1 MNYNFDQYIERRGGE
16 SYKWHDYGDDV
27 LPLWVAD
34 MDFAVAEPVMRALQE
49 RVAHGIFGYGRP
61 APELSDVICERMQ
74 QLYHWTVSPDQ
85 IIFLPGLVTGLNV
98 ISRAVG
104 SPGSGVLVQT
114 PVYPPFL
121 KAPLNH
127 GRILD
132 GSELIARREGRRLT
146 YELDDAAFEAAITP
160 RTGMFILCNP
170 HNPVGRCY
178 TAAELTR
185 MAEICL
191 RHNLVICS
199 DEIHCDLL
207 LDNARHIPI
216 ASLSPEIADRTI
228 TLMAPSKTF
237 NLAGLKCSFAIVA
250 NAELRRRLNRVVAGM
265 ALAVNVMGLT
275 AALAAYRDGGEWLD
289 QLRVYLT
296 ANRDYVVNYV
306 EEYLP
311 GLTTTVPEATYLA
324 WFDCRE
330 AGIEDN
336 PYQFFL
342 KQARVALND
351 GAHFGPGGDGFVR
364 LNFGC
369 PRSILTE
376 ALEQMRTALNG

>member
-34 MDFAVAEPVMRALQE
+34 MDFVVPEPVIRALQE
-49 RVAHGIFGYGRP
+49 RVAHGIFGYSRP
-61 APELSDVICERMQ
+61 SPNLMDVICERMQ

-132 GSELIARREGRRLT
+132 GSELIAQREGRRLT
-146 YELDDAAFEAAITP
+146 YELDAAAFEAAITP
-160 RTGMFILCNP
+160 RTGLFILCNP

-216 ASLSPEIADRTI
+216 ASLSPEIAERTI

-250 NAELRRRLNRVVAGM
+250 NVELRRRLNRVVAGM

-296 ANRDYVVNYV
+296 ANRDFVVNYV
-306 EEYLP
+306 QEYLP

-330 AGIEDN
+330 AGIEGN

-376 ALEQMRTALNG
+376 ALEQMRSALTG